1 MDFTVLLTSTVVSAL
16 VAALVTLRSS
26 ERKIQVENITQE
38 RAKWRKSMRELADEL
53 VKAAKSNDKVKTECV
68 SAQLVLNLNP
78 FDEQD
83 LQLACAARNLSGED
97 DINVR
102 IEEFVT
108 RLSLLLKH
116 DWDRAKRE
124 SMPWFHR
131 GTSTRRVPYSELICK
146 TQRNNGNYDLK
157 RQRGNLVVYFGMLTL
172 SAALLFFLAVGLT
185 EPFKMLVV
193 YFNDPKPAKP
203 FAEWIVFLL
212 LSGMVGFVWAGAYLW
227 FKGCEKKF
235 LEIWFAK

>member
-1 MDFTVLLTSTVVSAL
+1 MDFTVILTSTVVSAL

-38 RAKWRKSMRELADEL
+38 RAKWRKSMREIADEL
-53 VKAAKSNDKVKTECV
+53 VKAAKSNDKIKTECV
-68 SAQLVLNLNP
+68 SAQLALNLNP

-83 LQLACAARNLSGED
+83 LQLASAARNLSGQD

-102 IEEFVT
+102 IEEFVL

-124 SMPWFHR
+124 AMPWFHR
-131 GTSTRRVPYSELICK
+131 GASPRRVPYSELICK
-146 TQRNNGNYDLK
+146 AQRKDSNYDKK
-157 RQRGNLVVYFGMLTL
+157 RQTGNLIVYFGMLTL
-172 SAALLFFLAVGLT
+172 SATVLFFLAVGLT
-185 EPFKMLVV
+185 EPFKALVV
-193 YFNDPKPAKP
+193 YFNDSKPAKP
-203 FAEWIVFLL
+203 FAEWIIFLL

-235 LEIWFAK
+235 LEVWFAK